1 MIDDNK
7 LFANENIAELWF
19 HLKNS
24 KNLLLYSIPYFKIKD
39 RLLILKTKI
48 SKFSQ
53 SLIFYFEKFLLFF
66 SKYFFFFFST
76 KYNKNVFNG
85 IRYTPIQGFLYS
97 QDTLHLFLRIKFT
110 TFLARKIYFD
120 KKFIV
125 VDLFNLISP
134 SKNHKSPLN
143 FNSIF
148 FNEKNVSHP
157 AFKNFI
163 LIENFSKNTFSIWD
177 VTSDRII
184 LEVFLNLY
192 LSYSKISP
200 SYRYNLFVLVEDYI
214 LNKKINKIFHKC
226 LIKNNLVNFN
236 REIYFKYFFGL
247 KKKILLR
254 TSKKRRINL
263 KCFNLPFSF
272 SIFKNSNSGINFW
285 KKNLQEN
292 WTAFNPEFKTLNRC
306 KINKKNSLI
315 FLSKFSKTRFN
326 YLS

>member
-120 KKFIV
+120 KKFIF
-125 VDLFNLISP
+125 VDLFKLISP

-143 FNSIF
+143 FNSLF
-148 FNEKNVSHP
+148 FNEKPVSHL

-163 LIENFSKNTFSIWD
+163 FIENFSKNTFSIWD

-184 LEVFLNLY
+184 LEVFLNVY
-192 LSYSKISP
+192 FSYSKILP
-200 SYRYNLFVLVEDYI
+200 INRYNFFILVENYI
-214 LNKKINKIFHKC
+214 LNKKKNKIFHQW
-226 LIKNNLVNFN
+226 LIKNNFVNFN
-236 REIYFKYFFGL
+236 REIYFKYFSSL
-247 KKKILLR
+247 KRKIISK
-254 TSKKRRINL
+254 TSEKRKINL
-263 KCFNLPFSF
+263 KCLNLSFSF

-306 KINKKNSLI
+306 KVNKKNSII
-315 FLSKFSKTRFN
+315 FLTKFLKTGFN
-326 YLS
+326 YLN